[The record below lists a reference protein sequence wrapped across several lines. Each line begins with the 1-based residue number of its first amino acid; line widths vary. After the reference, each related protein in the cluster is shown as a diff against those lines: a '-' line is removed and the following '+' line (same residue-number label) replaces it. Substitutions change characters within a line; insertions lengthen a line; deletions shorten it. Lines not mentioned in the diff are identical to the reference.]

1 MTKRTVLP
9 LTVLVV
15 MLSAIGWAAW
25 TRWPPLLE
33 YRIRDIEQRTL
44 GVVEDYLDG
53 RRALEPS
60 ASALAVLWQRKLALS
75 LHLPPAGRIARIAD
89 PLSTRLGARADDPR
103 LRELVDR
110 ALELTMGPEARARLQ
125 YLQRERRDST

>member
-1 MTKRTVLP
+1 VTKRTVLP

-33 YRIRDIEQRTL
+33 HRIRDIDQRTL

-53 RRALEPS
+53 RQALEPS
-60 ASALAVLWQRKLALS
+60 ARALGVLWQRKQALS
-75 LHLPPAGRIARIAD
+75 LHLPPAGPIARIVD

-110 ALELTMGPEARARLQ
+110 ALVLTMGSEARARLQ
-125 YLQRERRDST
+125 HPLRGRPDST

>member
-33 YRIRDIEQRTL
+33 HRIRDIDQRTL

-53 RRALEPS
+53 RQALEPS
-60 ASALAVLWQRKLALS
+60 ARALGVLWQRKQALS
-75 LHLPPAGRIARIAD
+75 LHLPPAGPIARIVD

-110 ALELTMGPEARARLQ
+110 ALVLTMGSEARARLQ
-125 YLQRERRDST
+125 HPLRGRPDST

>member
-1 MTKRTVLP
+1 LP

-15 MLSAIGWAAW
+15 TLSAIGWAAW
-25 TRWPPLLE
+25 TWWPPLLE
-33 YRIRDIEQRTL
+33 YHIRDIDQRTL

-60 ASALAVLWQRKLALS
+60 ASALAALWQRKLALS

-103 LRELVDR
+103 LREMVAR
-110 ALELTMGPEARARLQ
+110 ALELTIGAGARARQDSLS
-125 YLQRERRDST
+125 RE

>member
-1 MTKRTVLP
+1 
-9 LTVLVV
+9 

-25 TRWPPLLE
+25 TRWPPVLE
-33 YRIRDIEQRTL
+33 YRIRYIDQRTL

-89 PLSTRLGARADDPR
+89 PLSTRLCARADDPR